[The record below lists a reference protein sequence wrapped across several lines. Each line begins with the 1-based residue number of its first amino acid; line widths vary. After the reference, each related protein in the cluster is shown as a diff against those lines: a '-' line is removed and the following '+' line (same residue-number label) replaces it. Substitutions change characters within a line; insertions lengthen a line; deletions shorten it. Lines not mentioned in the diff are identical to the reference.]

1 MKKIFIVT
9 LLTSLIALS
18 CGKIAGLIPQKVSR
32 NGVNI
37 EYTGVSKED
46 ANLLLTYLADQN
58 SDGHVEDY
66 KLSKDGDGY
75 LVKAV
80 VQYGVGNTS
89 KDVESFTE
97 FACDISMIYQNKQ
110 VTMQLCD
117 DKWALKN
124 TVKSGDCAKF
134 ERAGKKMELYKEIE
148 LYYGKDITLTQRD
161 KVGEYAVDFFG
172 GDDRVTTAVDK
183 VNGKGVFSVCMDK
196 RYYDDKATL
205 DAYRIVA
212 CDMGVLL
219 GVESEVHLCD
229 DYMKVKKVVK
239 AENCDK

>member
-1 MKKIFIVT
+1 MSKK
-9 LLTSLIALS
+9 LLLVPVLASLMLFS
-18 CGKIAGLIPQKVSR
+18 CGKLAGLIPQKVSR

-58 SDGHVEDY
+58 SDGHAEDY

-89 KDVESFTE
+89 KDIESFTE
-97 FACDISMIYQNKQ
+97 FACDISIIYQNKP

-117 DKWALKN
+117 DKWSLKN
-124 TVKSGDCAKF
+124 TLKSGDCDKF

-148 LYYGKDITLTQRD
+148 LYYGNEVTLAERD
-161 KVGEYAVDFFG
+161 KVGEYLVDFFG
-172 GDDRVTTAVDK
+172 GEDRVTTVVDK
-183 VNGKGVFSVCMDK
+183 VKGKGVLSICMDK
-196 RYYDDKATL
+196 RYYDDKATI

-219 GVESEVHLCD
+219 GVESEVHFCD

-239 AENCDK
+239 ATKCD